1 MVIDSKSI
9 HYTIDDEIN
18 ILERLSRKTGK
29 E

>member
-9 HYTIDDEIN
+9 HYAIDDEIN